1 MGQECTYFSRFQRV
15 RKKNLI
21 KNQRIRIMM
30 LVFQNLYFIYANEI
44 QMGVCAIKVVWGQ
57 KLEPLRWA

>member
-44 QMGVCAIKVVWGQ
+44 QIGVCAIKVAFWI
-57 KLEPLRWA
+57 

>member
-1 MGQECTYFSRFQRV
+1 
-15 RKKNLI
+15 
-21 KNQRIRIMM
+21 M

-57 KLEPLRWA
+57 KLEPLRWAWAPHFNNNAFEEKKAWEKAP